1 MLNEALEIWKERIL
15 VEQFQVK
22 HGPLNVIKCLKT
34 LSTLEH
40 TDRFIQ
46 LVLVSFV
53 LEFTFHVLEESFVR
67 LIFVFLVLIVLI
79 YSLFGPNLRDAAI
92 FWQ

>member
-15 VEQFQVK
+15 VQQFQVK
-22 HGPLNVIKCLKT
+22 HGSLNVIKCLKT

-46 LVLVSFV
+46 LVLVRFV
-53 LEFTFHVLEESFVR
+53 LKFTCHVLEEIFVR

-79 YSLFGPNLRDAAI
+79 YSLFGPDLGNAAI